1 MSRPQD
7 PIQPKPVHWVG
18 SSKEDLSAFPDD
30 VRRRV
35 GGALWDAQMGQKA
48 PFAKPLKGF
57 GGGGV
62 LEVVDDFDGDTYR
75 AVYTVRFGEVVYVL
89 HAFQK
94 KSTRGIQTPK
104 REVELIKLRL
114 KRASEE
120 YEQWQR
126 SERKR
131 SP

>member
-1 MSRPQD
+1 
-7 PIQPKPVHWVG
+7 
-18 SSKEDLSAFPDD
+18 
-30 VRRRV
+30 
-35 GGALWDAQMGQKA
+35 MGQKA

-62 LEVVDDFDGDTYR
+62 LEVGTTSTATPIEPFTPCGS
-75 AVYTVRFGEVVYVL
+75 VRWSTVL

-104 REVELIKLRL
+104 RDLELIKLRL

-126 SERKR
+126 NERKE

>member
-1 MSRPQD
+1 MSPLH
-7 PIQPKPVHWVG
+7 PPLQPKPVHWVG
-18 SSKEDLSAFPDD
+18 SSKEDLSVFPDD

-75 AVYTVRFGEVVYVL
+75 AVYTVRFRKVVYVL

-94 KSTRGIQTPK
+94 KSTRGFQTPK
-104 REVELIKLRL
+104 RELDLIKQRL
-114 KRASEE
+114 NRASEE

-126 SERKR
+126 SERKP
-131 SP
+131 SQ